1 LLTNVENYH
10 GKRSWLS
17 KANITNRKTIQIEWG
32 DCDPAQIVHYP
43 HYLAHFCACTAAL
56 FKTVVYAG
64 APAAN
69 TGFQIVT
76 EQIKR

>member
-1 LLTNVENYH
+1 MVEQ
-10 GKRSWLS
+10 S
-17 KANITNRKTIQIEWG
+17 KHNQPEDDTDRVG

-43 HYLAHFCACTAAL
+43 RYLAHFDACTAAL